1 MTADLAAA
9 TQPGSRTTQPGS
21 RTTPDVSA
29 EWTAPL
35 TESQIGLLLVQRTVA
50 ARHLYNVVAVAE
62 LDPVYSADAVRAAL
76 AQVLTVQPALR
87 MALWAAPQPHA
98 TLTPP
103 PSPDR
108 LPLTDVVVPES
119 LDADAHTAS
128 GAGGFEP
135 RTQFELRTQQA
146 IDELS
151 AAAFDF
157 ARPPLIRF
165 TLLRT
170 SAGDRSVLVLA
181 VHHTVFDGY
190 SLRPLIK
197 DLDAALRGDLDAT
210 ALRPA
215 RERALLRELESQQAA
230 ANDPAV
236 TAAAAELGKRLRDT
250 PATVI
255 HPRPGRPTET
265 EFTGRRL
272 ELSLGAE
279 RSAAVD
285 QACGKLSVTPF
296 VFFCAVYGAVLAR
309 HSGNSAVTIGSPL
322 LSRRTVG
329 SYNLCGFFVNTLPLV
344 LETDW
349 DTPFARYVAEVVDP
363 EARSVKRNAAIP
375 FSQIVR
381 HADPDRSSNRNPLFS
396 TMLAMQDSTEVEK
409 PHAVRSV
416 REPATGVAKFD
427 LWLGVTPTAD
437 GWLLELDH
445 DPELIPDAVAEGLLT
460 SLSEA
465 VDRAAADDTA
475 PLRALFSDASTGPMR
490 ATDGYGRAPLAEDL
504 DAWFQRTARDRADGI
519 AVEEPGRRM
528 TYRELEAAVRAAAV
542 GLRDR
547 GVAPGHTVGLTTAT
561 LTDTVVTIL
570 AVLRLGA
577 VFLPLDLTLPPDRL
591 AYMVDKADC
600 GLVVGSGTVPGAAVV
615 APDRL
620 AQVVPEGVEFVR
632 PPGSGGYVMFTSG
645 STGKPKGVA
654 MGNGPLLNL
663 TAWQLDAFAMDTRTR
678 FLQYAPLG
686 FDVSF
691 QEILPTLLAG
701 GTVVSREPADR
712 RDLPAVVR
720 RVAATGV
727 THVYLPV
734 AALRPF
740 VRAADGVTLDRVTH
754 LCVSGEQLVVD
765 QAIEDFFTR
774 HPHIQLINLYGP
786 TETHAVTTQRLSA
799 AEPGWPAHVPI
810 GRPITGV
817 TAQVVDRTGHLAPLG
832 VAGELLL
839 GGRCPASE
847 YVNDRE
853 RTDERFVPDPYG
865 QPSEGGQS
873 SEGGQPSEAGQP
885 PQAGRPPESGARR
898 YRTGDQVLWDE
909 SGVLVFLGRDDHQVK
924 IRGFR
929 VELGEIESAALG
941 HTGVR
946 EAVAAARG
954 DGPDRHLLLF
964 LLPHSG
970 TPGSGAPSTLAQDVD
985 QLLREQL
992 PGYMVPAR
1000 VLTVDTMPTT
1010 GNGKFDRPALL
1021 AMADQL
1027 IARADTPRQA
1037 SDAAPTD
1044 ELESWLLDLWSE
1056 LLGRADLVVDR
1067 SLLECG
1073 AHSLNVLTALSRIEQ
1088 RRGVRVAVLDFFRA
1102 PTIRALAGLLRDK
1115 EADA

>member
-1 MTADLAAA
+1 MTA
-9 TQPGSRTTQPGS
+9 
-21 RTTPDVSA
+21 
-29 EWTAPL
+29 WTAPL
-35 TESQIGLLLVQRTVA
+35 TESQIGLLLVQRTVTA
-50 ARHLYNVVAVAE
+50 QHLYNIVAVAE
-62 LDPVYSADAVRAAL
+62 LDPAYQASEVRAAL
-76 AQVLTVQPALR
+76 TQVLTVQPALR

-98 TLTPP
+98 TLAPP
-103 PSPDR
+103 PTPEQ
-108 LPLTDVVVPES
+108 LPLTERVVGDPAQSPAQALGETDTTS
-119 LDADAHTAS
+119 A
-128 GAGGFEP
+128 FE
-135 RTQFELRTQQA
+135 RQLRQV

-151 AAAFDF
+151 AVAFDF
-157 ARPPLIRF
+157 TRPPLVRF
-165 TLLRT
+165 ALLRT
-170 SAGDRSVLVLA
+170 ESGDRSTLVLT

-190 SLRPLIK
+190 SLRPLLQ
-197 DLDAALRGDLDAT
+197 DLNAALRGELDPA

-215 RERALLRELESQQAA
+215 RERALLRELQAQHDAA
-230 ANDPAV
+230 ADPAV
-236 TAAAAELGKRLRDT
+236 ATAAAELGKRLRDT

-255 HPRPGRPTET
+255 HPRPGRPVET
-265 EFTGRRL
+265 AFAGRRRVL
-272 ELSLGAE
+272 RLGAG

-285 QACGKLSVTPF
+285 QACGQLSITPF

-309 HSGNSAVTIGSPL
+309 HSGHAAVTIGSPL

-329 SYNLCGFFVNTLPLV
+329 SYSLCGFFVNTLPLV
-344 LETDW
+344 LETNW
-349 DTPFARYVAEVVDP
+349 DTPFAQYVADVVAPEV
-363 EARSVKRNAAIP
+363 RSVKRNAAVP

-381 HADPDRSSNRNPLFS
+381 HAAPDRSSNRNPLFS
-396 TMLAMQDSTEVEK
+396 TMLAMQDSTVVEQ

-416 REPATGVAKFD
+416 HEPATGVAKFD

-437 GWLLELDH
+437 GWLIELDH
-445 DPELIPDAVAEGLLT
+445 DPDLIPDTVAEGLLV

-465 VDRAAADDTA
+465 IDRAATDATT
-475 PLRALFSDASTGPMR
+475 PLRALFSDASLELIG
-490 ATDGYGRAPLAEDL
+490 ATDGYGCAPPADDL
-504 DAWFQRTARDRADGI
+504 DAWFQRTVLDHADRI
-519 AVEEPGRRM
+519 AVEEPGRKL
-528 TYRELEAAVRAAAV
+528 TYAELDAAVRASAE
-542 GLRDR
+542 GLRER
-547 GVAPGHTVGLTTAT
+547 GVTPGQGQSQGHTVGLTTAN
-561 LTDTVVTIL
+561 LTDTVVAIL

-577 VFLPLDLTLPPDRL
+577 AFLPLDLTLPPDRL

-600 GLVVGSGTVPGAAVV
+600 SLVVGEGSVPGAVVV
-615 APDRL
+615 APREL
-620 AQVVPEGVEFVR
+620 AQATTGSHPHPHPHFGSEGWESDR
-632 PPGSGGYVMFTSG
+632 QGGSGGYVMFTSG

-663 TAWQLDAFAMDTRTR
+663 AAWQLDAFAMDSGTR

-691 QEILPTLLAG
+691 QEILPTLLSG
-701 GTVVSREPADR
+701 GTVVSRAPADR

-720 RVAATGV
+720 RVVEAEV

-754 LCVSGEQLVVD
+754 ICVSGEQLVVD

-799 AEPGWPAHVPI
+799 ADPSWPAHVPI
-810 GRPITGV
+810 GRPVSGV
-817 TAQVVDRTGHLAPLG
+817 TAQVVDHTGHLAPLG

-839 GGRCPASE
+839 GGRCPASG

-865 QPSEGGQS
+865 
-873 SEGGQPSEAGQP
+873 EA
-885 PQAGRPPESGARR
+885 GARR

-941 HTGVR
+941 HPGVR

-954 DGPDRHLLLF
+954 DGADRHLLLF
-964 LLPHSG
+964 LLPH
-970 TPGSGAPSTLAQDVD
+970 TDATGSLAQEVD
-985 QLLREQL
+985 RLLGDQL

-1000 VLTVDTMPTT
+1000 VLVVDAMPTT

-1021 AMADQL
+1021 GTADEL
-1027 IARADTPRQA
+1027 IARAEHGGHRGPE
-1037 SDAAPTD
+1037 AAPAD
-1044 ELESWLLDLWSE
+1044 ELESWLLQLWSE
-1056 LLGRADLVVDR
+1056 VLGRTDLAVDR

-1073 AHSLNVLTALSRIEQ
+1073 AHSLNVLTALSQIEQ

-1102 PTIRALAGLLRDK
+1102 PTIRALAGLLHGA
-1115 EADA
+1115 EASS